1 MDYFLLC
8 QALTLQPLSR
18 QYSFLPNFIALA
30 SKNPN
35 SRSNP
40 AICLLHLYTQA
51 AENYYKNNTTGYKYS
66 LQLIR
71 NNTAETT
78 HLWPST

>member
-1 MDYFLLC
+1 MGYFLLC
-8 QALTLQPLSR
+8 QALTLQRVSR

-40 AICLLHLYTQA
+40 AICFLHFYTQA